1 MNLPGYD
8 KRVSLTAQTFNI
20 MRCRGRKKS
29 FASKNKTLILAMK
42 LAFILLTTAFLQV
55 SAGSLAQTVTFSGK
69 DVSLKKIFSAIEKQ
83 TGYVFFYDGGLL
95 RNAKPVTLNV
105 TNVPIQDVL
114 TEALYGQS
122 LVWQIVDKTITVV
135 KKTAVEE
142 PATVLSQVID
152 IHGKVTDAEGSP
164 LVGVSVVV
172 KGSLKGTSTDSQGEY
187 NLKGIDNNANLVF
200 SIVGYTQESVSVRGR
215 STIDVVL
222 KVDVKKQS
230 EVVVIGYGTAERKD
244 LTGSIA
250 SVNVDEIKN
259 TPFLSVDQALAGKAP
274 GVQVTQADGSPGGVA
289 RIRIRGGASLIGG
302 NDPLYIIDGVPV
314 TVQNR
319 YIQSAADIVNPTE
332 RLGSDNSMNTTVGSS
347 FESGLNTLAGLNIND
362 IESIDIL
369 KDASATAIYGSKA
382 ANGVVIITTK
392 RGIKNEKPILEAN
405 YYTGFSHAITEKL
418 LNADQYR
425 SVMLEGAKNVNAL
438 RAAQGLPAEAL
449 ATSVINDPNFLGT
462 ANTDWL
468 KLVTRTGITQNADLS
483 VRGGGTGSRY
493 YTSLDYTNQTGT
505 LLGTDFSRLSGKVSL
520 DNEITKRLRVIT
532 NLDYGF
538 TKNNITNGIY
548 TQALYAP
555 PTLPPYNLDG
565 SPFVF
570 IPASLG
576 TYAYQGFQNPMSLLQ
591 GTNHSNTLLLVGSLS
606 LEYDI
611 LKSLKFRSTASV
623 NFTGYHQLNYV
634 PSTAVVASAD
644 GVSSSQ
650 GGIATQAQ
658 TQQTDAFYE
667 NTITWDKQFNADNR
681 LNLLVGTS
689 WEQNNEQSF
698 SASGQGFPD
707 DKFLNGLSSAALA
720 LPPQASESQN
730 SLLSFYLRA
739 NYAFKEKY
747 LLTFTGRSDESSK
760 FPANNRTGYFPSIGI
775 AWRASEEPFLT
786 KVKWLN
792 NLKFRASAGYTGTQ
806 NLGDN
811 LFYTLYTPGSY
822 ASTNALVPTQLG
834 NDKIKWES
842 TLQKDIGIDFAIFDS
857 RLRGAVGY
865 YDKQSSSL
873 FGLLMSVPVAPSSG
887 FTSALV
893 NLAEIENKGLEVDL
907 RGDLIRNK
915 NLSWNLAVNVSS
927 NRSEVKHILRD
938 IQDPTNVGYSDPY
951 YNSQFA
957 LGNTILREGEPV
969 GLIYG
974 YTFKGVIKTQKELED
989 YTASSSYAQYGIL
1002 DNLGLGYPMYG
1013 LIDTGAYIGSFERD
1027 VIGHAEP
1034 KFYGGITNTLNYKQ
1048 FSLIATFTF
1057 SYGGELLYMPEVQSF
1072 GLGDLSNRNTRILL
1086 PHYSDANPDADRPQ
1100 LNLGD
1105 PNTYGTGPSTADVFD
1120 ASYIK
1125 LKSISLTYELP
1136 KALISKWHIRTAMV
1150 YVAGS
1155 NLFTITKYPGP
1166 DPEISND
1173 PYSLIN
1179 GYSDAATYPTMR
1191 QYTIGVRLGF

>member
-1 MNLPGYD
+1 MHFFIHH
-8 KRVSLTAQTFNI
+8 KRSLSGQTWL
-20 MRCRGRKKS
+20 
-29 FASKNKTLILAMK
+29 TMK
-42 LAFILLTTAFLQV
+42 LLIILMFAGFLQV
-55 SAGSLAQTVTFSGK
+55 SATGYSQTVSISGTNIP
-69 DVSLKKIFSAIEKQ
+69 VKKVFDAVKKQ
-83 TGYVFFYDGGLL
+83 AGYVFFYDADLI
-95 RNAKPVTLNV
+95 RKAKPVTL
-105 TNVPIQDVL
+105 DVRD
-114 TEALYGQS
+114 AP
-122 LVWQIVDKTITVV
+122 
-135 KKTAVEE
+135 VEK
-142 PATVLSQVID
+142 VLSETFKDQPFDWSIENKTVTIIKKPDFEQPSVILPQTID
-152 IHGKVTDAEGSP
+152 VHGKVTDAEGKP
-164 LVGVSVVV
+164 LQAVSVVV
-172 KGSLKGTSTDSQGEY
+172 KGTTKGVSTNVDGNFSITAD
-187 NLKGIDNNANLVF
+187 KGDFLVF
-200 SIVGYTQESVSVRGR
+200 SFVGYKTVMQRVGNIPIMNVVMK
-215 STIDVVL
+215 IDV
-222 KVDVKKQS
+222 KEGDQ
-230 EVVVIGYGTAERKD
+230 VVVIGYGTMKRKD
-244 LTGSIA
+244 LTGSVA

-259 TPFLSVDQALAGKAP
+259 TPFVSVDQALAGKAA

-314 TVQNR
+314 TIQNR
-319 YIQSAADIVNPTE
+319 YIQSAADVVNPTE

-392 RGIKNEKPILEAN
+392 RGMKNEKPLLEAN
-405 YYTGFSHAITEKL
+405 YYTGFSNAITEKL
-418 LNADQYR
+418 LNADQYKA
-425 SVMLEGAKNVNAL
+425 VMLEAAKNVNAL
-438 RAAQGLPAEAL
+438 RAAQGRPAEAI
-449 ATSVINDPNFLGT
+449 ATSVINDPKFLGT
-462 ANTDWL
+462 DNTDWL
-468 KLVTRTGITQNADLS
+468 KLVTRTGVTQNADLS

-505 LLGTDFSRLSGKVSL
+505 LLGTDFTRLSGKVSL

-555 PTLPPYNLDG
+555 PTLPAYNPDG
-565 SPFVF
+565 SPYIFV
-570 IPASLG
+570 PSSLG
-576 TYAYQGFQNPMSLLQ
+576 AYAYQGFQNPMALLR
-591 GTNHSNTLLLVGSLS
+591 GINRSNNLLLVGSLS

-623 NFTGYHQLNYV
+623 NYTGYHQLNYV
-634 PSTAVVASAD
+634 PSTAVVASAN

-667 NTITWDKQFNADNR
+667 NTLTWDKQFNADNR

-689 WEQNNEQSF
+689 WEQNNMQSF

-720 LPPQASESQN
+720 LPPKASESQN

-747 LLTFTGRSDESSK
+747 LLTLTGRSDESSK
-760 FPANNRTGYFPSIGI
+760 FPASNRTGYFPSFGV
-775 AWRASEEPFLT
+775 AWRASEEPFL
-786 KVKWLN
+786 KKAKWLN

-811 LFYTLYTPGSY
+811 LFYTLYTPVSY
-822 ASTNALVPTQLG
+822 VSTNALVPSQLG
-834 NDKIKWES
+834 NDQIKWES
-842 TLQKDIGIDFAIFDS
+842 TLQKDAGVDFALFNS

-865 YDKQSSSL
+865 YNKQSSSL
-873 FGLLMSVPVAPSSG
+873 YGLLMAVPVAASSG
-887 FTSALV
+887 FSSALV
-893 NLAEIENKGLEVDL
+893 NLAEIENKGLEIDL
-907 RGDLIRNK
+907 RGDLIRGK
-915 NLSWNLAVNVSS
+915 NVSWNLAVNLSK
-927 NRSEVKHILRD
+927 NRSKVKNINRD
-938 IQDPTNVGYSDPY
+938 IQDPNNIGYSDPY
-951 YNSQFA
+951 LNSNFA
-957 LGNTILREGEPV
+957 LGNTILREGQPI

-974 YTFKGVIKTQKELED
+974 YTYKGVIKTQKELDD
-989 YTASSSYAQYGIL
+989 YTANSSYAQYGIL

-1013 LIDTGAYIGSFERD
+1013 LIDTGAYKGQFARD
-1027 VIGHAEP
+1027 IIGHAEP
-1034 KFYGGITNTLNYKQ
+1034 KFYGGITNTINYKQ
-1048 FSLIATFTF
+1048 FSLIATLTF
-1057 SYGGELLYMPEVQSF
+1057 SYGGDLLYMPEVQSF
-1072 GLGDLSNRNTRILL
+1072 GVGDLSNRNTRILL
-1086 PHYSDANPDADRPQ
+1086 PHYSAANPDADRPE
-1100 LNLGD
+1100 LFLGD

-1125 LKSISLTYELP
+1125 LKSISLNYELP
-1136 KALISKWHIRTAMV
+1136 KNVLSKWHIRTAMV

-1191 QYTIGVRLGF
+1191 QYTIGARLGF

>member
-1 MNLPGYD
+1 VKNQPLEEVLNETFKNQPLTWTIENKTITILRKEVMNSGDIEKSDQEEKLDLSGRVTDVDGKPLENVSILVKGSKEGTTTDAGGNYILHQIANNSVVVFSMVGY
-8 KRVSLTAQTFNI
+8 VSQTFYVK
-20 MRCRGRKKS
+20 GRTEL
-29 FASKNKTLILAMK
+29 N
-42 LAFILLTTAFLQV
+42 
-55 SAGSLAQTVTFSGK
+55 
-69 DVSLKKIFSAIEKQ
+69 VSLKLEVKQ
-83 TGYVFFYDGGLL
+83 
-95 RNAKPVTLNV
+95 
-105 TNVPIQDVL
+105 QD
-114 TEALYGQS
+114 
-122 LVWQIVDKTITVV
+122 
-135 KKTAVEE
+135 
-142 PATVLSQVID
+142 
-152 IHGKVTDAEGSP
+152 
-164 LVGVSVVV
+164 
-172 KGSLKGTSTDSQGEY
+172 
-187 NLKGIDNNANLVF
+187 
-200 SIVGYTQESVSVRGR
+200 
-215 STIDVVL
+215 
-222 KVDVKKQS
+222 
-230 EVVVIGYGTAERKD
+230 EVVVIGYGTADRKY
-244 LTGSIA
+244 LTGSVA

-259 TPFLSVDQALAGKAP
+259 TPFISVDQALAGKAP

-314 TVQNR
+314 TIQNR
-319 YIQSAADIVNPTE
+319 YIQSAADVVNPTE

-362 IESIDIL
+362 IASIDIL

-382 ANGVVIITTK
+382 ANGVVIITTR

-405 YYTGFSHAITEKL
+405 YYTGISHAITEKL

-425 SVMLEGAKNVNAL
+425 AVMLEGAKNVNDL
-438 RAAQGLPAEAL
+438 RAAQGRPAEDI
-449 ATSVINDPNFLGT
+449 ATSVLTDPKFLGT

-468 KLVTRTGITQNADLS
+468 NLVTRTGITQNADLS

-520 DNEITKRLRVIT
+520 DNEITKRLRVIS

-548 TQALYAP
+548 TEALYAP
-555 PTLPPYNLDG
+555 PTLPAFNPDG
-565 SPFVF
+565 SPYVFV
-570 IPASLG
+570 PSSLG
-576 TYAYQGFQNPMSLLQ
+576 AYAYQGFQNPMSLLQ
-591 GTNHSNTLLLVGSLS
+591 GANHSNTLLLVGSLS
-606 LEYDI
+606 LEYQI

-623 NFTGYHQLNYV
+623 NYTGYHQLNYI
-634 PSTAVVASAD
+634 PSTAVVASAN

-667 NTITWDKQFNADNR
+667 NTLTWDKQFNEDNR

-689 WEQNNEQSF
+689 WEQNNTRSF

-720 LPPQASESQN
+720 LPPKASESQN

-760 FPANNRTGYFPSIGI
+760 FPASNRTGYFPSVGI
-775 AWRASEEPFLT
+775 AWRASEEPFLK
-786 KVKWLN
+786 KVKWIN

-842 TLQKDIGIDFAIFDS
+842 TLQKDAGVDFALFNS

-865 YDKQSSSL
+865 YEKESSSL
-873 FGLLMSVPVAPSSG
+873 FGLLMAVPVAPSSG
-887 FTSALV
+887 FSSALV
-893 NLAEIENKGLEVDL
+893 NLAQIENKGLEVDL
-907 RGDLIRNK
+907 RGDLIRHK

-927 NRSEVKHILRD
+927 NKSEVKHINRD

-957 LGNTILREGEPV
+957 LGNTILREGQPV

-974 YTFKGVIKTQKELED
+974 YTYKGIIKTQKELDD
-989 YTASSSYAQYGIL
+989 YKANSLYAQYGIL
-1002 DNLGLGYPMYG
+1002 ENLGLGYPMYG
-1013 LIDTGAYIGSFERD
+1013 LIDTGLYKGSFARD
-1027 VIGHAEP
+1027 IIGHAEP
-1034 KFYGGITNTLNYKQ
+1034 KFYGGITNTISYKQ
-1048 FSLIATFTF
+1048 FSLIASFTF
-1057 SYGGELLYMPEVQSF
+1057 SYGGDLLYMPEVQSF
-1072 GLGDLSNRNTRILL
+1072 GLGDLMNRNTRILL
-1086 PHYSDANPDADRPQ
+1086 PHYSAANPDADRPE
-1100 LNLGD
+1100 LYLGET
-1105 PNTYGTGPSTADVFD
+1105 NTYGTGPSTADVFD

-1125 LKSISLTYELP
+1125 LKSVSLNYEFP
-1136 KALISKWHIRTAMV
+1136 KSLISKWHIRTAMV
-1150 YVAGS
+1150 YVSGS
-1155 NLFTITKYPGP
+1155 NLFIITKYPGP

-1191 QYTIGVRLGF
+1191 QYTIGARLGF

>member
-1 MNLPGYD
+1 MQFFIHH
-8 KRVSLTAQTFNI
+8 KRSLSPQTW
-20 MRCRGRKKS
+20 
-29 FASKNKTLILAMK
+29 LAMK
-42 LAFILLTTAFLQV
+42 LIIILMFVGFLHV
-55 SAGSLAQTVTFSGK
+55 SATGYSQTVSISGK
-69 DVSLKKIFSAIEKQ
+69 NIPLKKVFDAVKNQ
-83 TGYVFFYDGGLL
+83 AGYVFFYDAQLIQD
-95 RNAKPVTLNV
+95 AKPVTLDV
-105 TNVPIQDVL
+105 KNVPVETVL
-114 TEALYGQS
+114 SETFKNQPFTWSIEN
-122 LVWQIVDKTITVV
+122 KTITIIR
-135 KKTAVEE
+135 K
-142 PATVLSQVID
+142 ATVSNAITILPQSID
-152 IHGKVTDAEGSP
+152 IRGRVTDQEGTP
-164 LVGVSVVV
+164 LVGVSVIV
-172 KGSLKGTSTDSQGEY
+172 KGSVKGTSTNGKGEY
-187 NLKGIDNNANLVF
+187 DLKGIDNDAVIIF
-200 SIVGYTQESVSVRGR
+200 SMIGYMQESVSVKGR
-215 STIDVVL
+215 STIDIVL
-222 KVDVKKQS
+222 KVNLKKQG
-230 EVVVIGYGTAERKD
+230 EVVVIGYGTIARKD
-244 LTGSIA
+244 LTGSVA

-259 TPFLSVDQALAGKAP
+259 TPFVSIDQALAGKAA

-314 TVQNR
+314 TIQNR
-319 YIQSAADIVNPTE
+319 YIQSAADVVNPTE

-392 RGIKNEKPILEAN
+392 RGMKNEKPLLEAN
-405 YYTGFSHAITEKL
+405 YYTGFSNAITEKL
-418 LNADQYR
+418 LNAEQYKA
-425 SVMLEGAKNVNAL
+425 VMLEGAKNVNAL
-438 RAAQGLPAEAL
+438 RATQGRPAEAI

-468 KLVTRTGITQNADLS
+468 KLVTRTGVTQNADLS

-505 LLGTDFSRLSGKVSL
+505 LLGTDFTRLSGKVSL

-555 PTLPPYNLDG
+555 PTLPAYNPDG
-565 SPFVF
+565 SPYVFV
-570 IPASLG
+570 PASLG
-576 TYAYQGFQNPMSLLQ
+576 ASAYQGFQNPIALLQ
-591 GTNHSNTLLLVGSLS
+591 GINHSNNLLLVGSLS

-611 LKSLKFRSTASV
+611 LKSLKFKSTASV
-623 NFTGYHQLNYV
+623 NYTGYHQLNYV
-634 PSTAVVASAD
+634 PSTAVVASAN

-667 NTITWDKQFNADNR
+667 NTLTWDKQFNADNR

-689 WEQNNEQSF
+689 WEQNNMQTF

-720 LPPQASESQN
+720 LPPKASESQN

-747 LLTFTGRSDESSK
+747 LLTLTGRSDESSK
-760 FPANNRTGYFPSIGI
+760 FPAINRTGYFPSFGV
-775 AWRASEEPFLT
+775 AWRASDESFLK
-786 KVKWLN
+786 KVKWIN

-811 LFYTLYTPGSY
+811 LFYTLYTPASY

-842 TLQKDIGIDFAIFDS
+842 TLQKDAGVDFALFNS
-857 RLRGAVGY
+857 RLRGAIGY
-865 YDKQSSSL
+865 YNKQSSSL
-873 FGLLMSVPVAPSSG
+873 FGLLMAVPVAPSSG

-893 NLAEIENKGLEVDL
+893 NLAEIQNKGFEVDL
-907 RGDLIRNK
+907 RGDLIRSK
-915 NLSWNLAVNVSS
+915 NLSWNLAINVSS
-927 NRSEVKHILRD
+927 NKSKVTHLSHD
-938 IQDPTNVGYSDPY
+938 IQDPNSVGYSDPY
-951 YNSQFA
+951 LNSQFS
-957 LGNTILREGEPV
+957 LGNTILREGQPV

-974 YTFKGVIKTQKELED
+974 YTYKGVIKTEKELDD
-989 YTASSSYAQYGIL
+989 YTASSNYAQYGIL
-1002 DNLGLGYPMYG
+1002 NNLGLGYPMYG
-1013 LIDTGAYIGSFERD
+1013 LIDTGTYKGEFARD
-1027 VIGHAEP
+1027 IIGHAAP
-1034 KFYGGITNTLNYKQ
+1034 KFYGGITNTFNYKQ

-1057 SYGGELLYMPEVQSF
+1057 SYGGDLLYMPEVQSF
-1072 GLGDLSNRNTRILL
+1072 GLGDLTNRNTRILL
-1086 PHYSDANPDADRPQ
+1086 PHYSSANPDADRPE
-1100 LNLGD
+1100 LYLGD
-1105 PNTYGTGPSTADVFD
+1105 PNTYGTGPSSADVFD

-1125 LKSISLTYELP
+1125 LKSVSLNYELP
-1136 KALISKWHIRTAMV
+1136 QRLISKWHIRTAMI

-1155 NLFTITKYPGP
+1155 NLFIITKYPGP

-1173 PYSLIN
+1173 PYSMIN

>member
-1 MNLPGYD
+1 MHFFNYRKLLLS
-8 KRVSLTAQTFNI
+8 RQT
-20 MRCRGRKKS
+20 M
-29 FASKNKTLILAMK
+29 LAMK
-42 LAFILLTTAFLQV
+42 LIILLVIAACLQV
-55 SAGSLAQTVTFSGK
+55 SATGYSQTVSISGK
-69 DVSLKKIFSAIEKQ
+69 NIPLKKVFDAVKNQ
-83 TGYVFFYDGGLL
+83 AGYVFFYDANLIK
-95 RNAKPVTLNV
+95 NAKPVT
-105 TNVPIQDVL
+105 IDVKNAPVERVL
-114 TEALYGQS
+114 SETFKDQPFDWSIEN
-122 LVWQIVDKTITVV
+122 KTITVI
-135 KKTAVEE
+135 KKPVVEQ
-142 PATVLSQVID
+142 PSLILPQSID
-152 IHGKVTDAEGSP
+152 VHGKVTDADGKP
-164 LVGVSVVV
+164 LPAVSVVV
-172 KGSLKGTSTDSQGEY
+172 KGTSKGVSTNTDGRFS
-187 NLKGIDNNANLVF
+187 ISANRGDMLVF
-200 SIVGYTQESVSVRGR
+200 SFVGYKTLIQKVENNQMMNVVMK
-215 STIDVVL
+215 IDV
-222 KVDVKKQS
+222 KEGD
-230 EVVVIGYGTAERKD
+230 EVVVIGYGTMKRKD
-244 LTGSIA
+244 LTGSVA

-259 TPFLSVDQALAGKAP
+259 TPFVSVDQALAGKAA

-314 TVQNR
+314 TIENR

-362 IESIDIL
+362 IASIDIL

-392 RGIKNEKPILEAN
+392 RGMRNEKPLLEAN

-418 LNADQYR
+418 LNPDQYR

-438 RAAQGLPAEAL
+438 RAAQGRPAEAI
-449 ATSVINDPNFLGT
+449 ATSVINDPKFLGT

-468 KLVTRTGITQNADLS
+468 KLVTRTGVTQNADLS

-505 LLGTDFSRLSGKVSL
+505 LLGTDFTRLSGKVSL

-555 PTLPPYNLDG
+555 PTLPAYNPDG
-565 SPFVF
+565 SPYVFV
-570 IPASLG
+570 PASLG
-576 TYAYQGFQNPMSLLQ
+576 TYAYQGFQNPMALLE
-591 GTNHSNTLLLVGSLS
+591 GVNHSNNLLLVGSLS

-623 NFTGYHQLNYV
+623 NYTGYHQLNYV
-634 PSTAVVASAD
+634 PSTAVVASAS

-667 NTITWDKQFNADNR
+667 NTLTWDKQFDADNR

-689 WEQNNEQSF
+689 WEQNNMQSF

-720 LPPQASESQN
+720 LPPKASESQN

-747 LLTFTGRSDESSK
+747 LLTLTGRSDESSK
-760 FPANNRTGYFPSIGI
+760 FPASNRTGYFPSFGV
-775 AWRASEEPFLT
+775 AWRASEESFLK

-811 LFYTLYTPGSY
+811 LFYTLYTPASY

-842 TLQKDIGIDFAIFDS
+842 TFQKDAGVDFALFNS

-873 FGLLMSVPVAPSSG
+873 FGLLMAIPVAPSSG

-893 NLAEIENKGLEVDL
+893 NLAQIENKGMEIDL
-907 RGDLIRNK
+907 RGDLIRAK
-915 NLSWNLAVNVSS
+915 NVSWNLALNVSTD
-927 NRSEVKHILRD
+927 RSKVNHINRD
-938 IQDPTNVGYSDPY
+938 IQDPTNVGYSDPFL
-951 YNSQFA
+951 NSNFA
-957 LGNTILREGEPV
+957 LGNTILREGQPI

-974 YTFKGVIKTQKELED
+974 YIYKGVIKTKKQLDD
-989 YTASSSYAQYGIL
+989 YTANSLYAQYGIL
-1002 DNLGLGYPMYG
+1002 DNLGLGYPMYS
-1013 LIDTGAYIGSFERD
+1013 LIDTGAYKGQFAKDI
-1027 VIGHAEP
+1027 IGHAQP
-1034 KFYGGITNTLNYKQ
+1034 KFYGGITNTITYKQ
-1048 FSLIATFTF
+1048 FSLIATLTF
-1057 SYGGELLYMPEVQSF
+1057 SYGGDLLYMPEVQSF
-1072 GLGDLSNRNTRILL
+1072 GLGDLSNRNTRVLL
-1086 PHYSDANPDADRPQ
+1086 PSYSAANPDANRPA
-1100 LNLGD
+1100 LLLGET
-1105 PNTYGTGPSTADVFD
+1105 NTYGTGPSTADVFD

-1125 LKSISLTYELP
+1125 LKSISLNYELP
-1136 KALISKWHIRTAMV
+1136 KGVLAKWHIRTAMV

-1155 NLFTITKYPGP
+1155 NLFIITKYPGP

-1191 QYTIGVRLGF
+1191 QYTIGARLGF